1 MASPA
6 EDIMLYIMGE
16 QCRLRKRLRSAV
28 DDVILKHEITFSV
41 TMKTLLAT
49 GRSLEA
55 TFLSTAK
62 EIFTDNTCSWA
73 RILIV
78 YVFGAYL
85 VKMYKEEGVQVD
97 IGSFAGTMD
106 VFLMIK
112 WGKWMEEH
120 GSFEQME
127 AYFPVCTEE
136 KIRRGLLITA
146 ALVLTT
152 ICISSMFN
160 K

>member
-41 TMKTLLAT
+41 TLKTLLVT

-62 EIFTDNTCSWA
+62 EIFTDNTCSCA

-127 AYFPVCTEE
+127 AYFPICTEE